1 MKKLKNIS
9 LLGSFFMFAISM
21 SNAQDVH
28 FSQAIY
34 SPLTLNP
41 ALAGVSS
48 PITAI
53 VNYRTQWK
61 SVASPYSTIAAS
73 FDMRLNENRRQRKG
87 ILAFGINFLND
98 KAGDARIS
106 TTNANLNLAYHL
118 IVDQKSMIGLGIY
131 TGFGQRSIDAA
142 AGKWGSQFD
151 GDSYNPALSS
161 GETFLSDQFSFMDVG
176 AGMVYTF
183 KNSQR
188 YMTSNDQKE
197 FTLGGAVYHLSRPN
211 YSFLSTNDE
220 RLYMRFTG
228 FAEATIGISNTKLSL
243 KPAVY
248 YQRQRTAQEL
258 LIGTYFRYMAQEESR
273 ITGYNKGT
281 FISLGAFYRNKD
293 AFVAKAM
300 VEWSDFTLGLAYD
313 VNISTLVNAS
323 KARGGF
329 EIFIKY
335 GLSQALAQQSRSR
348 I

>member
-1 MKKLKNIS
+1 MNRLKKGLIG
-9 LLGSFFMFAISM
+9 LFCITAISV

-41 ALAGVSS
+41 ALAGINS

-73 FDMRLNENRRQRKG
+73 FDMRINENRRQRKG
-87 ILAFGINFLND
+87 IFAFGLNFFND

-106 TTNANLNLAYHL
+106 TTNVNLNLAYHL
-118 IVDQKSMIGLGIY
+118 IVDRRSTIGLGIY

-142 AGKWGSQFD
+142 AGRWGSQYD
-151 GDSYNPALSS
+151 GSAYNAGLSS
-161 GETFLSDQFSFMDVG
+161 GETFLSDQFAFMDVG
-176 AGMVYTF
+176 AGFVYSF
-183 KNSQR
+183 KNSER

-197 FTLGGAVYHLSRPN
+197 FSFGGAVYHLSRPN

-220 RLYMRFTG
+220 RLYMRFSG
-228 FAEATIGISNTKLSL
+228 FAHATFGISNTKLSL
-243 KPAVY
+243 RPAVY

-258 LIGTYFRYMAQEESR
+258 LIGTYFRYMVQEESR

-313 VNISTLVNAS
+313 VNLSSLVNVS
-323 KARGGF
+323 NARGGF
-329 EIFIKY
+329 EIFLKY

>member
-131 TGFGQRSIDAA
+131 
-142 AGKWGSQFD
+142 
-151 GDSYNPALSS
+151 
-161 GETFLSDQFSFMDVG
+161 FLNNRFLIKCERIKVLCVND
-176 AGMVYTF
+176 
-183 KNSQR
+183 R
-188 YMTSNDQKE
+188 Y
-197 FTLGGAVYHLSRPN
+197 
-211 YSFLSTNDE
+211 
-220 RLYMRFTG
+220 
-228 FAEATIGISNTKLSL
+228 ATCL
-243 KPAVY
+243 
-248 YQRQRTAQEL
+248 
-258 LIGTYFRYMAQEESR
+258 M
-273 ITGYNKGT
+273 
-281 FISLGAFYRNKD
+281 
-293 AFVAKAM
+293 
-300 VEWSDFTLGLAYD
+300 
-313 VNISTLVNAS
+313 
-323 KARGGF
+323 
-329 EIFIKY
+329 
-335 GLSQALAQQSRSR
+335 
-348 I
+348 

>member
-1 MKKLKNIS
+1 MMRNLKKGLI
-9 LLGSFFMFAISM
+9 GSFFMVAISIA
-21 SNAQDVH
+21 NAQDVH

-41 ALAGVSS
+41 ALAGLNA
-48 PITAI
+48 PITTI

-73 FDMRLNENRRQRKG
+73 FDARLNENKRQRRG
-87 ILAFGINFLND
+87 ILALGINFLND

-118 IVDQKSMIGLGIY
+118 IIDQRSTIGLGIY

-142 AGKWGSQFD
+142 AGKWGNQYD
-151 GDSYNPALSS
+151 GSAYNPGLST
-161 GETFLSDQFSFMDVG
+161 GETFLSDQFSYMDVG
-176 AGMVYTF
+176 AGFVYNF
-183 KNSQR
+183 KNSER
-188 YMTSNDQKE
+188 YMTSNNQKE
-197 FTLGGAVYHLSRPN
+197 FTFGGAVYHLSRPN

-220 RLYMRFTG
+220 SLFMRFSA
-228 FAEATIGISNTKLSL
+228 FANATIGIPNTKLSL
-243 KPAVY
+243 KPAIY

-258 LIGTYFRYMAQEESR
+258 LIGSYFRYMAKEESR

-293 AFVAKAM
+293 AFVIKGM
-300 VEWSDFTLGLAYD
+300 VEWSDFTLGVAYD
-313 VNISTLVNAS
+313 VNISTLVNVS
-323 KARGGF
+323 NARGGF
-329 EIFIKY
+329 EMFIKY
-335 GLSQALAQQSRSR
+335 ALSQALAQKTRSR